1 MMMNC
6 QQATRLL
13 SDALDRELTIKEKA
27 ALTVHTSMCS
37 GCRHFGKQMGTI
49 RQISKQFV
57 NGDSPD
63 KNQDS

>member
-6 QQATRLL
+6 HQATRLL

-27 ALTVHTSMCS
+27 ALTIHTSMCS

-49 RQISKQFV
+49 RQISKQFT
-57 NGDSPD
+57 NGDS
-63 KNQDS
+63 NNVNRE